1 MTLYEIIYDFLLGL
15 FPVEISTQCLAFV
28 NLASLV
34 IMALLIAVACMFV
47 VWCFNLVSKLFR
59 L

>member
-15 FPVEISTQCLAFV
+15 FPSEISTQCLAFV
-28 NLASLV
+28 NLTSLV

>member
-1 MTLYEIIYDFLLGL
+1 MTLYEIIHTFLLGL
-15 FPVEISTQCLAFV
+15 FPADISTQCLAFV
-28 NLASLV
+28 NLSSLV

-47 VWCFNLVSKLFR
+47 VWCFNIVAKLFR